1 MPWCVTCDRYLSPS
15 TVNPDGTCRTCGRAV
30 ETGAGGRRATAPATG
45 TPQAT
50 SVGAE
55 THDPEE
61 RVPLPW
67 HLWALLAAL
76 VIYLGFRFWQGIEAL
91 WNWAL

>member
-1 MPWCVTCDRYLSPS
+1 MPWCLTCDRYLSPS
-15 TVNPDGTCRTCGRAV
+15 TVNADGTCRTCGKPV
-30 ETGAGGRRATAPATG
+30 ETADVVEAGRTLRSRESGAG
-45 TPQAT
+45 
-50 SVGAE
+50 
-55 THDPEE
+55 DDKPESDDD

-76 VIYLGFRFWQGIEAL
+76 VIYLGFRFWQGVEAL